1 MTHPNE
7 ARLALY
13 AGGELGLL
21 SHLRMALHLRGCARC
36 NQHVEQ
42 LRGIREWMRA
52 QDDEMPAEVH
62 WNSLAAEMKANVR
75 LGLAAGRCVS
85 VPQPGPEPPRFRWPA
100 PAMALPVLLVVIAG
114 WIMQSMRPPLQS
126 APPEFVVEAS
136 ASGIGV
142 ERDGRGFTLLQPR
155 NENVVFSVRGEVA
168 GARYVDA
175 ETGQVTISH
184 VYAQ

>member
-1 MTHPNE
+1 
-7 ARLALY
+7 
-13 AGGELGLL
+13 
-21 SHLRMALHLRGCARC
+21 
-36 NQHVEQ
+36 
-42 LRGIREWMRA
+42 
-52 QDDEMPAEVH
+52 
-62 WNSLAAEMKANVR
+62 
-75 LGLAAGRCVS
+75 
-85 VPQPGPEPPRFRWPA
+85 
-100 PAMALPVLLVVIAG
+100 MALPVLLVVIAG